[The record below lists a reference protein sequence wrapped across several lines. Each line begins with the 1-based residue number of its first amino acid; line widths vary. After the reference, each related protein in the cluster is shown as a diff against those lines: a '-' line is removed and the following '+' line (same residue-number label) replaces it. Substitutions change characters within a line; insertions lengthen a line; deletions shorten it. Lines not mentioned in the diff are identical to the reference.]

1 MLKLR
6 IGDFLTERKIR
17 YKPSEANHLGFL
29 RIEKIDFNG
38 NIHLVENKPTKTDMI
53 LVKPYDLVISGINV
67 QKGAL
72 GIYSGNSNALA
83 TIHYSSY
90 EYDENIIDLDYFKYF
105 LRSSKFIHELESQ
118 TGSGIKTE
126 LKPKK
131 FLTLN
136 IELPSIDKQK
146 QIAYLIRSS
155 STQLDK
161 LNIKIAEQEILLKK
175 LYDSI
180 LQDAISGKLV
190 PQNSHDESAVVLLEK
205 IQSEKIK
212 LINEGKLK
220 KEKPLPKISS
230 KEIPFDLPHG
240 WVWARMGEVVNYS
253 QNKTILPDSI
263 KENTWILELEDIEK
277 DTCKL
282 SRKIYSNERKPNSSR
297 VLFKPN
303 NVLYGKL
310 RPYLNKA
317 IIANDYGC
325 CSSEI
330 IPIELFA
337 NTNPKFIQYML
348 VSKYFSEYATKCS
361 FGTKMP
367 RLGTEDAI
375 NAIIPIPPLQEQKL
389 IVNKIECLLKKYFQL
404 KENMNLIKI
413 NANNLLQ
420 SVLNE
425 YF

>member
-1 MLKLR
+1 MLKLKL
-6 IGDFLTERKIR
+6 GEFLTERKIR
-17 YKPSEANHLGFL
+17 YKPSEANQLGFL

-53 LVKPYDLVISGINV
+53 LVKPYDLIISGINV

-72 GIYSGNSNALA
+72 GIYSGNGNALA

-90 EYDENIIDLDYFKYF
+90 EYDKSIIDLDYFKYF
-105 LRSSKFIHELESQ
+105 LQSSKFIRELELQ

-131 FLTLN
+131 FLNLSM
-136 IELPSIDKQK
+136 ELPSIDRQK
-146 QIAYLIRSS
+146 QIAYLIRNSS
-155 STQLDK
+155 AQLDK
-161 LNIKIAEQEILLKK
+161 LNIKIVEQEILLKK

-180 LQDAISGKLV
+180 LQDAISGKLM

-230 KEIPFDLPHG
+230 NEIPFDLPHG
-240 WVWARMGEVVNYS
+240 WVWARLGELFTLNYGKGLLS
-253 QNKTILPDSI
+253 GRSSFSAINCYPAYGSNGIVGYVDNYLTDKPTIIIGRKGSAGALKFCDTPSYTTDVAYYV
-263 KENTWILELEDIEK
+263 EK
-277 DTCKL
+277 SEFINFHFAYIIFQSLKLKNLSKGVKPGL
-282 SRKIYSNERKPNSSR
+282 SRADVY
-297 VLFKPN
+297 
-303 NVLYGKL
+303 
-310 RPYLNKA
+310 
-317 IIANDYGC
+317 
-325 CSSEI
+325 
-330 IPIELFA
+330 
-337 NTNPKFIQYML
+337 QL
-348 VSKYFSEYATKCS
+348 VI
-361 FGTKMP
+361 GV
-367 RLGTEDAI
+367 
-375 NAIIPIPPLQEQKL
+375 PPLQEQKL
-389 IVNKIECLLKKYFQL
+389 IVDKIECLLKKYFQL